1 MSPLHISQQALL
13 KIVIKE
19 YILFNMNKENITT
32 PCISVCKSDPV
43 TDYCYGCGRTTE
55 DKKMWKNPDTSDEWK
70 KSNLKLTRSRL
81 NGWQQEAW
89 DKSYAYKI
97 EPGISLIKKKLLE
110 QKKIDFF
117 YNTKINKD

>member
-1 MSPLHISQQALL
+1 MSPLQISQQVLL

-19 YILFNMNKENITT
+19 YILFNMNKETITT

-43 TDYCYGCGRTTE
+43 TDYCYGCGRSTE

-70 KSNLKLTRSRL
+70 KSNLNLTRIRL
-81 NGWQQEAW
+81 SGWQQEAW

-97 EPGISLIKKKLLE
+97 ETGMSLIKKKLLE
-110 QKKIDFF
+110 QQK
-117 YNTKINKD
+117 

>member
-1 MSPLHISQQALL
+1 MSPLHISQQVLL

-19 YILFNMNKENITT
+19 YILFNMNNENITT

-55 DKKMWKNPDTSDEWK
+55 DKKMWKNPDTSNEWK

-97 EPGISLIKKKLLE
+97 ETGLSLIKKKLLE
-110 QKKIDFF
+110 QKK
-117 YNTKINKD
+117 